1 MLYSEFSTVILI
13 SMVVVLGRLLIKGLQ
28 ILAMEKS

>member
-13 SMVVVLGRLLIKGLQ
+13 STVVVLGRLLIKGLQ